1 MVNILRMKKV
11 INQTCNGHCTRCGQ
25 CCNAW
30 NPITLGEYFTI
41 KSYINENNIKP
52 SLCRPKDNNLYIT
65 CPFNTGH
72 GCSIYPVRP
81 EVCKQF
87 SCHLDEQTIDKN
99 RTYFDSRADINGNHR
114 DRFIPFDLL
123 FFGDPMTAIMITYK
137 ELHADNNQKMIDT
150 LKKLGGDQDFLQDWN
165 LPNCYEIAEAM
176 EKGNIKMEWS
186 EEDESK

>member
-1 MVNILRMKKV
+1 MKKV
-11 INQTCNGHCTRCGQ
+11 INQTCNGKCSRCGQ

-30 NPITLGEYFTI
+30 NPITLSEYFII
-41 KSYINENNIKP
+41 KEYITENNIKP
-52 SLCRPKDNNLYIT
+52 SLCRPEGNNLYIT

-72 GCSIYPVRP
+72 ECSIYEVRP

-87 SCHLDEQTIDKN
+87 SCHLPEDIIDKN

-150 LKKLGGDQDFLQDWN
+150 LKKMGGDQDFLQKWN
-165 LPNCYEIAEAM
+165 LPSCYEIAEAM
-176 EKGNIKMEWS
+176 EKGQIKLEWS
-186 EEDESK
+186 DNDASK

>member
-1 MVNILRMKKV
+1 MVNIYEMKKV
-11 INQTCNGHCTRCGQ
+11 INQTHNGKCSRCGQ

-52 SLCRPKDNNLYIT
+52 HLCRPEGNNLYIT

-72 GCSIYPVRP
+72 GCSIYEVRP

-87 SCHLDEQTIDKN
+87 SCHLPEDIIDKN
-99 RTYFDSRADINGNHR
+99 RDYFDSRADINGDHK
-114 DRFIPFDLL
+114 DRFIPWDLL
-123 FFGDPMTAIMITYK
+123 FFNDPMSAIMITYNM
-137 ELHADNNQKMIDT
+137 LHADNNQKMIDT
-150 LKKLGGDQDFLQDWN
+150 LKKLGGDQDFLQEWN

-186 EEDESK
+186 DSE